1 MNSLVASSITLQL
14 PSQFSSLTLSTLIAG
29 LALLA
34 WNVVLA
40 GWIASRT
47 EAPRPFTS
55 LTAFCGLMIAPAIV
69 ITVATGTEGGSRT
82 VAGISWVLPVITVAI
97 VAQVLY
103 SMSMRL
109 LSPVV
114 ALPILLYDL
123 LVSGVA
129 IGDFLVAQRGEAPL
143 VLQGLVGARDAIIG
157 MSVGRAA
164 LISPFALLVPV
175 IAPAYPARWRLSAVI
190 RSVIVLA
197 ATAVTTLLLIEW
209 PRGVGAVRSYQ
220 SSLYTRMQARP
231 LGDFAIGMR
240 LFPSLTGSPP
250 ARAVAADLRMARD
263 MAPEVVLVVLEREG
277 TRRTALDSL
286 ARVLEPLRSDSILI
300 AVAMKIDLGDRQLDN
315 AERQQAIERV
325 LQQIRPDVIFPALLD
340 PIPGLLRQADPT
352 PQWWRSVLI
361 PSAATVERVRP
372 RTRLGWVASRLDQTD
387 SIVYAWASER
397 GSPVEL
403 IGAAVF
409 PSFSGLSAVDAR
421 LRAFDRW
428 HTLEAAKGGAARPH
442 WLATVGGLPH
452 AHGDNSQLAA
462 IRRSLGWG
470 SRQPWINAVII
481 GVSGDYDGW
490 LGLRASNG
498 RNRGALAELT
508 RAAQRMRE
516 QP

>member
-1 MNSLVASSITLQL
+1 M
-14 PSQFSSLTLSTLIAG
+14 
-29 LALLA
+29 
-34 WNVVLA
+34 LA

-55 LTAFCGLMIAPAIV
+55 LTAFCGLMIAPALV

-82 VAGISWVLPVITVAI
+82 VAGISWLLPVITLAI

-143 VLQGLVGARDAIIG
+143 ALQGLVGARDAIIG
-157 MSVGRAA
+157 MTVGRAA
-164 LISPFALLVPV
+164 LVSPFALLVPV

-190 RSVIVLA
+190 RAFIVLA

-220 SSLYTRMQARP
+220 SSLYSRMQPRP
-231 LGDFAIGMR
+231 LGDFAMGIR
-240 LFPSLTGSPP
+240 LFPVIAAPPP
-250 ARAVAADLRMARD
+250 ARSVAADMRMAKVLE
-263 MAPEVVLVVLEREG
+263 PEVVLVVVEVDG
-277 TRRTALDSL
+277 TGRTALDSL
-286 ARVLEPLRSDSILI
+286 SRVLEPFRSDSVLI
-300 AVAMKIDLGDRQLDN
+300 AIAMRVEPGGGQLDN
-315 AERQQAIERV
+315 AERQQALERV
-325 LQQIRPDVIFPALLD
+325 LLQVRPDVLFPALLE
-340 PIPGLLRQADPT
+340 PLPGLLRQANPT
-352 PQWWRSVLI
+352 PQWWRSVLV

-372 RTRLGWVASRLDQTD
+372 RTRLGWIASRLDQTD
-387 SIVYAWASER
+387 SIVYAWASET

-403 IGAAVF
+403 IGATVF

-428 HTLEAAKGGAARPH
+428 HSIEAAKGSAVRPH

-462 IRRSLGWG
+462 IRRSLAWG
-470 SRQPWINAVII
+470 SRQRWINAVII
-481 GVSGDYDGW
+481 GESGDYDGW

-498 RNRGALAELT
+498 RNRKALAELT
-508 RAAQRMRE
+508 RASQGMRE
-516 QP
+516 QR